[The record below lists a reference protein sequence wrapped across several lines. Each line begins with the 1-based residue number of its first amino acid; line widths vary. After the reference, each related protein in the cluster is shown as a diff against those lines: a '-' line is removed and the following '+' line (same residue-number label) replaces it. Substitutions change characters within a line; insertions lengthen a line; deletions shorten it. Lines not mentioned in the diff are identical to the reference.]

1 MKAYAS
7 SGSSVVAPAFACA
20 VFATLMLQPGEGA
33 AEISASASVA
43 PSQVAAVAA
52 PEPAPEPAP
61 ELAPNPAT
69 SAVQLSARQ
78 PAVTPDFSAPSLEL
92 NVLFSLLGITD
103 LHLLLPVVRSG
114 QRDFR
119 GELLVGVYSD
129 YSWGPLSRPSD
140 DYGKVVI
147 LAAKAGY
154 RQYFAH
160 GLHVE
165 ASAYLGWRHEAHN
178 VHDDTTLDAAISRL
192 WLFAGWQRDLGTR
205 FYATL
210 RGGLGIHLFRT
221 DHLGDK
227 ERKLV
232 PAGDLG
238 LGVRF

>member
-7 SGSSVVAPAFACA
+7 HLSSAAALAQLVA
-20 VFATLMLQPGEGA
+20 
-33 AEISASASVA
+33 
-43 PSQVAAVAA
+43 VAAVAVLLL
-52 PEPAPEPAP
+52 EPADADVSPLVAAASPPSTPAVS
-61 ELAPNPAT
+61 AAPAT
-69 SAVQLSARQ
+69 
-78 PAVTPDFSAPSLEL
+78 PATPAAPDLTAPSLEL
-92 NVLFSLLGITD
+92 NVLFSFVGITD

-119 GELLVGVYSD
+119 GELLLGVYSD

-140 DYGKVVI
+140 EYGKVVI

-154 RQYFAH
+154 RQYFTH
-160 GLHVE
+160 GLHAE

-192 WLFAGWQRDLGTR
+192 WLFAGWQRDLGAR
-205 FYATL
+205 FYATF
-210 RGGLGIHLFRT
+210 RAGLGIHLFRT

-227 ERKLV
+227 ERVFV
-232 PAGDLG
+232 PAADLG

>member
-1 MKAYAS
+1 MKASAS
-7 SGSSVVAPAFACA
+7 PGSRVAAPAFACV
-20 VFATLMLQPGEGA
+20 VFATLLFQPGEAA
-33 AEISASASVA
+33 AEIAASADVA
-43 PSQVAAVAA
+43 PSQVAAVTA
-52 PEPAPEPAP
+52 PEPA
-61 ELAPNPAT
+61 T
-69 SAVQLSARQ
+69 SAAPLSARP
-78 PAVTPDFSAPSLEL
+78 PAVAPDFFAPSLEL
-92 NVLFSLLGITD
+92 NVLFSLLGISD

-119 GELLVGVYSD
+119 GELLLGVYSD

-154 RQYFAH
+154 RQYFTH

-205 FYATL
+205 FYATF

-238 LGVRF
+238 VGVRF

>member
-1 MKAYAS
+1 MKASAS
-7 SGSSVVAPAFACA
+7 PGSRVAAPAFACV
-20 VFATLMLQPGEGA
+20 VFATLMVQFGEAA
-33 AEISASASVA
+33 AEIAASADVA
-43 PSQVAAVAA
+43 PSQVAAVTA
-52 PEPAPEPAP
+52 PEPAPEPATALA
-61 ELAPNPAT
+61 LAPMIATDPA
-69 SAVQLSARQ
+69 AVRLSARQ
-78 PAVTPDFSAPSLEL
+78 PNFSAPSLEL
-92 NVLFSLLGITD
+92 NVLFSLLGISD

-119 GELLVGVYSD
+119 GELLLGVYSD

-154 RQYFAH
+154 RQYFTH

-192 WLFAGWQRDLGTR
+192 WLFAGWQRDLGAR
-205 FYATL
+205 FYATF